1 MVLHFL
7 YELTA
12 FMKLIFLLA
21 AIIFINI
28 IAKAQTSIRGKVH
41 SSNGKPIAG
50 ATVLLLNAG
59 DSVLIKGII
68 STEEGN
74 YSFTNIIPGSYIIGS
89 SYTGF
94 RQAYTPV
101 FSIKTAEDNIN
112 LDNIELQKE
121 EVALDNVTVT
131 SKKPLFEQKIDRM
144 VINVAS
150 SITSAG
156 STALDVLE
164 RSPGVTVDRQNN
176 AIAINGKNGVVVMIN
191 GKISRMPMS
200 AVVQL
205 LAGMSSDNIE
215 KMEIIT
221 TPPANFDAEGNAG
234 YINIVLKSNH
244 NYGTNGSYSATLGYN
259 NGEESLGSF
268 NINHRK
274 GKLNLYGDYSYSRFH
289 WGQDFYFSHAITD
302 QGKLTENFSIS
313 DRDALQVYHDARVG
327 LDYEINKKTVIGGLV
342 NAYFSRWTMDAQN
355 KGLVYINKQPDT
367 ITNVNNHENHN
378 LSSYSLNVNL
388 QHSYNANEKITFNAD
403 YMYYRDNNPVSY
415 LNNYY
420 SGSGTFIYA
429 QNVKSS
435 KLTPVNFWVGTAD
448 YTKKISKKADL
459 EAGVKGTFSRF
470 NNEVEI
476 QRQVQNKWEIDPTLS
491 AVYDLRENIAA
502 AYSSVTVNFSDKTGI
517 KTGLRYEYTNSNLG
531 SITQKNIVDR
541 QYGRLFPSFFFYNT
555 FNENNAIN
563 FSYSR
568 RITRPTFWNLAP
580 FVIFIDPNT
589 FFSGNTALQPAI
601 SDGVNVSY
609 TYKRKIVS
617 LAYSYTTDP
626 ISNFQPKVDVTTNK
640 QTLSAENMDN
650 MKTFNISFSLPFTV
664 NKWWNMQNN
673 LAGSWQQINAFYN
686 KAPITIENKNYNLN
700 STQSFKLP
708 KDFSLEVSGFYYSGG
723 LFGFYRLKPFGSLDF
738 GAQKKLKDNKGNLR
752 FGVSNVLNTQKYNL
766 SVDQPQYN
774 LVIKNKFQ
782 FAYTNWR
789 LTYTRNFGND
799 KVKGKRERGTGAEEE
814 KGRVQQ

>member
-1 MVLHFL
+1 MR
-7 YELTA
+7 
-12 FMKLIFLLA
+12 LIFLLA
-21 AIIFINI
+21 AIILINTTS
-28 IAKAQTSIRGKVH
+28 KTQSSIRGKVH
-41 SSNGKPIAG
+41 SSTGKPVAG
-50 ATVLLLNAG
+50 ANVLLLNAK
-59 DSVLIKGII
+59 DSVLVKGVI
-68 STEEGN
+68 STEDGN
-74 YSFTNIIPGSYIIGS
+74 YSFTNIVPGSYIIGS
-89 SYTGF
+89 SFTGF
-94 RQAYTPV
+94 KQSYTPA
-101 FSIKTAEDNIN
+101 FSIKTPNDNIN
-112 LDNIELQKE
+112 LDNIELRKE

-200 AVVQL
+200 ALVQL
-205 LAGMSSDNIE
+205 LSGMSSDNIE

-289 WGQDFYFSHAITD
+289 WGQGFSFFHAINN
-302 QGKLTENFSIS
+302 QGKLTENFSNS
-313 DRDALQVYHDARVG
+313 DRDALQVYHDARIG
-327 LDYEINKKTVIGGLV
+327 LDYELNKKTIIGGLI
-342 NAYFSRWTMDAQN
+342 NTYFSRWTMDAN
-355 KGLVYINKQPDT
+355 NTGTVYINKQPDT
-367 ITNVNNHENHN
+367 LSNVDNHENHN
-378 LSSYSLNVNL
+378 LSSYSINVNL
-388 QHSYNANEKITFNAD
+388 QHSYNANEKITLNVD
-403 YMYYRDNNPVSY
+403 YLYYRDNNPVSY

-420 SGSGTFIYA
+420 NGSGSFVYA

-448 YTKKISKKADL
+448 YSKKLSKKTDL
-459 EAGVKGTFSRF
+459 EAGIKGTLSQF
-470 NNEVEI
+470 NNEVKIE
-476 QRQVQNKWEIDPTLS
+476 RLVQDIWKTDPALS
-491 AVYDLRENIAA
+491 AIYDLKESIAA
-502 AYSSVTVNFSDKTGI
+502 AYTSITINLSEKIGI
-517 KTGLRYEYTNSNLG
+517 KGGLRYEYTNSNLG

-541 QYGRLFPSFFFYNT
+541 HYGRLFPSFFFSNS
-555 FNENNAIN
+555 FNENNAVN

-568 RITRPTFWNLAP
+568 RITRPTFWDLAP

-601 SDGVNVSY
+601 SDGVNASY
-609 TYKRKIVS
+609 TYKKKIMS

-626 ISNFQPKVDVTTNK
+626 ISNFQPKVDATTNK
-640 QTLSAENMDN
+640 QTLSAENMEN
-650 MKTFNISFSLPFTV
+650 MKTFNISFSLPFTI
-664 NKWWNMQNN
+664 NKWWSMQNN
-673 LAGSWQQINAFYN
+673 LAGSWQKINAFYN
-686 KAPITIENKNYNLN
+686 NAPLAIENKNYNLN
-700 STQSFKLP
+700 STQTFKLP
-708 KDFSLEVSGFYYSGG
+708 KDYSLEVSGFYYSGG
-723 LFGFYRLKPFGSLDF
+723 LFGFYRMKPFGSLDF
-738 GAQKKLKDNKGNLR
+738 GAQKKLKNNKGNLR

-799 KVKGKRERGTGAEEE
+799 KVKQKRDRSTGAEEE
-814 KGRVQQ
+814 KSRVQ